1 MLLNPIRPN
10 ILKKGQYSKGLR
22 IVCVCVCID
31 MQYKSYVFD
40 VFIDHNRELMY
51 NDRCQCL
58 DVGLFVQAR
67 ECCMESLRL
76 GG

>member
-1 MLLNPIRPN
+1 MFHYRRYNCIFEFGIINP
-10 ILKKGQYSKGLR
+10 
-22 IVCVCVCID
+22 
-31 MQYKSYVFD
+31 KSFDD